1 MNRILIVDDN
11 EMNRDVLSR
20 RLQRRGFEVLLAT
33 DGLRGL
39 ETARKERPD
48 LILLDL
54 GLPEIDGWECARRLK
69 ADAATRAIPVIAL
82 TAHAMVGDREKAT
95 AAGCDDFDTK
105 PIDFEALLRRM
116 AALLDRQAAKGP
128 AWTR

>member
-1 MNRILIVDDN
+1 
-11 EMNRDVLSR
+11 
-20 RLQRRGFEVLLAT
+20 
-33 DGLRGL
+33 
-39 ETARKERPD
+39 
-48 LILLDL
+48 
-54 GLPEIDGWECARRLK
+54 
-69 ADAATRAIPVIAL
+69 
-82 TAHAMVGDREKAT
+82 VGDREKAT